1 MATMKTKIELVEEIV
16 EQSCESVDMKTLL
29 RSYSEGVY
37 LYMIDEELE
46 YLQEIATDM
55 GIDIKED

>member
-16 EQSCESVDMKTLL
+16 EQSCQSVDMKTLL